1 MNKPTLAKIVFIPTF
16 FAGLLGYWSA
26 FPPSEPIGSAN
37 GTYASACCGS
47 LKLEN
52 GQMFLRKQQVSY
64 VVEHDKVGRYVL
76 PAAYVG
82 VSDADRVSIDRAKSA
97 LKLRLDDSSTPMTIE
112 LSGRLRTVKFR
123 RS

>member
-37 GTYASACCGS
+37 GIYANACCGS
-47 LKLEN
+47 LKLQN
-52 GQMFLRKQQVSY
+52 GQMFSQKQRVSY
-64 VVEHDKVGRYVL
+64 VVEQDKVGRYVL

-82 VSDADRVSIDRAKSA
+82 VSDQDQVAIDRAKSA
-97 LKLRLDDSSTPMTIE
+97 LKLRVDDRSTPMTIE
-112 LSGRLRTVKFR
+112 LSGRLKTVEFR
-123 RS
+123 RR